1 LFSFGRVR
9 YRGLRCVVGVPGRA
23 FGLAWGRS
31 QRFFFSNLPQTSE
44 RQSPRG
50 PKGPAQTAGPV
61 SGPWAG
67 GPGPRPG
74 PVSLGRLGPG
84 RGPAQFSAGRP
95 SFRAS
100 GRGPKAPPPPPT
112 CGAARAAAALQIQAG
127 CLGEIV
133 RQTKGSML
141 CPRIWLQEPTPK
153 STVWRGSQ
161 NSEWGPAAAV
171 CFSRELQQPENP
183 TLAFFKA
190 EKPSLDVR
198 TKFGGID
205 AKKSYKNWGRLGV
218 CSTKWAPARQIF
230 FLWNTRKI
238 SGAFPREQPA
248 PKNRISKQAAQLTP
262 GCSVGSWRGCVL
274 CVVTQTCHS
283 SATQQ
288 PPHLP
293 LAGGEFP
300 VTLK

>member
-1 LFSFGRVR
+1 MHTPIHTRTHPCIHARTHTCTYPCMHTPS
-9 YRGLRCVVGVPGRA
+9 YAHTHAP
-23 FGLAWGRS
+23 
-31 QRFFFSNLPQTSE
+31 E
-44 RQSPRG
+44 R
-50 PKGPAQTAGPV
+50 
-61 SGPWAG
+61 
-67 GPGPRPG
+67 
-74 PVSLGRLGPG
+74 
-84 RGPAQFSAGRP
+84 
-95 SFRAS
+95 
-100 GRGPKAPPPPPT
+100 PT
-112 CGAARAAAALQIQAG
+112 HARAHAHMHTSNTHAQRNPRMRKKNPRTLVPTHETRTYACAQAG

-161 NSEWGPAAAV
+161 NSEWGSAAEV
-171 CFSRELQQPENP
+171 CFSRELQQLENP

-190 EKPSLDVR
+190 EQPSLDVR

-205 AKKSYKNWGRLGV
+205 AKKSYKKNWGRLGV
-218 CSTKWAPARQIF
+218 CSTKWAPARQNF
-230 FLWNTRKI
+230 FLWNTRKF
-238 SGAFPREQPA
+238 SGAFPHEQPA

-274 CVVTQTCHS
+274 HVVTQTCHS

-288 PPHLP
+288 PPPHLP

-300 VTLK
+300 VTPK

>member
-1 LFSFGRVR
+1 MDDYTTSTTKTVIQP
-9 YRGLRCVVGVPGRA
+9 PG
-23 FGLAWGRS
+23 
-31 QRFFFSNLPQTSE
+31 
-44 RQSPRG
+44 G

-74 PVSLGRLGPG
+74 PVFWAALGR
-84 RGPAQFSAGRP
+84 AAARP
-95 SFRAS
+95 SFQPAGPVS
-100 GRGPKAPPPPPT
+100 GPQAEGPRPPPPT

-133 RQTKGSML
+133 RQTKSSML

-161 NSEWGPAAAV
+161 NSEWGSAAAV
-171 CFSRELQQPENP
+171 CFSKELQQLENP

-190 EKPSLDVR
+190 EKPSLDAR

-218 CSTKWAPARQIF
+218 CSTKWAPARQNFFFVEYKKIF
-230 FLWNTRKI
+230 
-238 SGAFPREQPA
+238 
-248 PKNRISKQAAQLTP
+248 
-262 GCSVGSWRGCVL
+262 RGV
-274 CVVTQTCHS
+274 S
-283 SATQQ
+283 
-288 PPHLP
+288 P
-293 LAGGEFP
+293 
-300 VTLK
+300 

>member
-1 LFSFGRVR
+1 MGRR
-9 YRGLRCVVGVPGRA
+9 PRA
-23 FGLAWGRS
+23 A
-31 QRFFFSNLPQTSE
+31 
-44 RQSPRG
+44 
-50 PKGPAQTAGPV
+50 A
-61 SGPWAG
+61 
-67 GPGPRPG
+67 RP
-74 PVSLGRLGPG
+74 SLLGRFGPG
-84 RGPAQFSAGRP
+84 RGPAQFPAGRP
-95 SFRAS
+95 SFWAS
-100 GRGPKAPPPPPT
+100 GRGPKAPPPT

-161 NSEWGPAAAV
+161 NSEWGSAAEV
-171 CFSRELQQPENP
+171 CFSRELQQLENP

-190 EKPSLDVR
+190 EKPSLDAR

-274 CVVTQTCHS
+274 HVVTQTCHS

-288 PPHLP
+288 SPHLP
-293 LAGGEFP
+293 LAGGEFS